1 MKKQIKMR
9 TARWA
14 ITDGYGNPDPEGKFL
29 SFSDAAD
36 DGSEVEL
43 IKFFRAFPN
52 GARCI
57 VRGANLSDV
66 PLETWTHVYSS
77 R

>member
-9 TARWA
+9 MARWA

-36 DGSEVEL
+36 DGPEVEL
-43 IKFFRAFPN
+43 IKFFLAFPN
-52 GARCI
+52 GAR
-57 VRGANLSDV
+57 V
-66 PLETWTHVYSS
+66 PPFPLHTW
-77 R
+77 RKADR